1 MATAVAAVKEWLLS
15 AMVAAQLG
23 VRAAVRRRTTG
34 AARESWAAAA
44 AAEEEDSDDR
54 DQEGDEWGA
63 LLPTPTTGNVHA
75 RGRRAGAAG
84 RGPVGGGTI
93 VARADGGAAGD
104 DLDRGSDAGGAAKRR
119 RPRSHC
125 VRRGGG
131 PWGLPDG
138 VVAAALGALAL
149 AVRLWRLRSPPEIV
163 FDEVHFVRFVWSN
176 YWAGRYLFDIH
187 PPLGKLIL
195 LAVAK
200 AIGAEPRL
208 PQTPLNG
215 MAYGAQ
221 VYAPLRATSAA
232 FGAGTPPLTYALC
245 RELGLSWV
253 AALLPGL
260 AGALDHLVIVE
271 SRLILLDAQLHFF
284 IVAALYLAV
293 RLWKARRRTAARLRW
308 LVATAAAGAAA
319 VGVKFTAV
327 ATPLL
332 IAGVSLVGG
341 PTGATTRL
349 EVWEM
354 AVAGAVAGA
363 LYVSLFVVHFW
374 LLPGTGDGDG
384 FMLMPFQATLKG
396 SPHFKEGAPRPS
408 FWRSFLWLNGEMYRA
423 NARITATHGWQSPW
437 YTWPASV
444 RGIYYH
450 GGFDTA
456 TGYNTQVYLISN
468 PAVVAVTL
476 LALVAFPLWMAAWYA
491 PRVIRGVLLPASRV
505 HHTAALGGLC
515 LAGYALNLLPYVLVT
530 RCTFLYHYIPA
541 GWWAQ
546 MLVAVAVDGLPLRP
560 RRAAV
565 GVSAVAIGVAFL
577 YWAPWIYAT
586 PLSSAAHA
594 RRRWL
599 RWS

>member
-1 MATAVAAVKEWLLS
+1 MPD
-15 AMVAAQLG
+15 
-23 VRAAVRRRTTG
+23 
-34 AARESWAAAA
+34 WA
-44 AAEEEDSDDR
+44 
-54 DQEGDEWGA
+54 
-63 LLPTPTTGNVHA
+63 
-75 RGRRAGAAG
+75 
-84 RGPVGGGTI
+84 
-93 VARADGGAAGD
+93 
-104 DLDRGSDAGGAAKRR
+104 
-119 RPRSHC
+119 
-125 VRRGGG
+125 
-131 PWGLPDG
+131 
-138 VVAAALGALAL
+138 VAAALGGLAL
-149 AVRLWRLRSPPEIV
+149 AVRLWRLRSPPDIV
-163 FDEVHFVRFVWSN
+163 FDEVHFARFVWSN
-176 YWAGRYLFDIH
+176 YWVGRYLFDIH

-200 AIGAEPRL
+200 ATGAVPRL

-221 VYAPLRATSAA
+221 VYAPLRATSAV
-232 FGAGTPPLTYALC
+232 FGSGVPPLTYALC
-245 RELGLSWV
+245 RELGLSSV

-271 SRLILLDAQLHFF
+271 SRLILLDAQLLFF

-308 LVATAAAGAAA
+308 LVATAVAGAAA

-341 PTGATTRL
+341 PAGPTTRL

-354 AVAGAVAGA
+354 AVAGAIAGA
-363 LYVSLFVVHFW
+363 LYVSLFVIHFW

-384 FMLMPFQATLKG
+384 FMLMPFQATLQG

-423 NARITATHGWQSPW
+423 NARITATHGWQSAW

-450 GGFDTA
+450 GGYDA
-456 TGYNTQVYLISN
+456 VTGSATQVYLISN
-468 PAVVAVTL
+468 PAVAAVTL
-476 LALVAFPLWMAAWYA
+476 VALAAFPLWAACWYA
-491 PRVIRGVLLPASRV
+491 PRVVRGVLPPTARV
-505 HHTAALGGLC
+505 HHTASLGGLC
-515 LAGYALNLLPYVLVT
+515 FAGYALNLLPYVLVT

-541 GWWAQ
+541 SWWAQ
-546 MLVAVAVDGLPLRP
+546 VLAAVAVDGLPPRP
-560 RRAAV
+560 RRVAV

-586 PLSSAAHA
+586 PLSAAAHA